1 MSIVKNLNAI
11 IDKDEIMERVDGDID
26 LLIELMD
33 LFIADYPKLLSN
45 IKNAIIQENSGEL
58 KRSAH
63 TIKGSVGNFS
73 ANSAY
78 NIALSLEIMGQNNN
92 FSNAEKTYIEL
103 EKEIDL
109 LIQTFDILKRRILYD
124 NSNC

>member
-92 FSNAEKTYIEL
+92 FSNAEKTYIQL

>member
-11 IDKDEIMERVDGDID
+11 IDKDEIMERVNGDID

-92 FSNAEKTYIEL
+92 FSNAEKTYIQL